1 MSIYKPVNM
10 AFDLEDGTPRRI
22 ILPLGSKEHL
32 IQVTPDT
39 AWRLA
44 FDDAAKLGVDDQD
57 IEFKAG
63 AAYTIDSPV
72 AKTEV
77 HIQQDSGSTV
87 RLRWAY
93 MTPTVR

>member
-1 MSIYKPVNM
+1 MSVYKPVIKT
-10 AFDLEDGTPRRI
+10 FDLADGTPVEL
-22 ILPLGSKEHL
+22 ILPMGSKEHL

-39 AWRLA
+39 AFVLA
-44 FDDAAKLGVDDQD
+44 FDDSLRIAADDA

-72 AKTEV
+72 AQTKV
-77 HIQQDSGSTV
+77 YVQQDSGAPV

-93 MTPTVR
+93 LQPTIR